1 MHIYQTVE
9 LDSIF
14 IELINTQNSNK
25 ITIAFDR
32 YSNMDL
38 DELNHSYFKPLLDK
52 TSKENKSVCLL
63 GEFNLDPLKFDNHT
77 PTNEFFDC
85 LSSHMFLPHITQS
98 ARVSS
103 NSTPLID
110 NISSNIL
117 GLDYVLANITTAIF
131 DPLSQLTIA
140 SSIFFSNSHPSMSNI
155 YETDWA
161 NFDQ

>member
-1 MHIYQTVE
+1 MHIYETVE

-38 DELNHSYFKPLLDK
+38 DELNHSYFNPLLDK
-52 TSKENKSVCLL
+52 ISKENKSVCLL
-63 GEFNLDPLKFDNHT
+63 GEFNLDPLKFDNHA

-85 LSSHMFLPHITQS
+85 LSSHMFLPHMQS

-117 GLDYVLANITTAIF
+117 GLDSV
-131 DPLSQLTIA
+131 
-140 SSIFFSNSHPSMSNI
+140 
-155 YETDWA
+155 
-161 NFDQ
+161 